1 MDRRDKKKQNRQ
13 KGGMNNML
21 WILGPIMALIG
32 FHIIMIIYLNI
43 TNNFK
48 GFGINYSSLKNQYNP
63 DDAEWPGYILIFL
76 NVIFRVLFKPYNN

>member
-1 MDRRDKKKQNRQ
+1 
-13 KGGMNNML
+13 MNNML

-43 TNNFK
+43 TNDFN
-48 GFGINYSSLKNQYNP
+48 GFGINYSSLKNQYKPDNP
-63 DDAEWPGYILIFL
+63 DDAEWPGYILIFF

>member
-32 FHIIMIIYLNI
+32 FHIIMIIYLSI
-43 TNNFK
+43 
-48 GFGINYSSLKNQYNP
+48 INEVKSC
-63 DDAEWPGYILIFL
+63 
-76 NVIFRVLFKPYNN
+76 